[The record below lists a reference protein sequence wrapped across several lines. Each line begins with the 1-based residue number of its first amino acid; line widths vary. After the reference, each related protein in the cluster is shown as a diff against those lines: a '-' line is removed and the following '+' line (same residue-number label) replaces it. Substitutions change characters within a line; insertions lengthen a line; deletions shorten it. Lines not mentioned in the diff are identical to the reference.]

1 MPGRQR
7 VVATRRSRAR
17 RGHTKSKAA
26 HPPARWDPDG
36 HGEGESGLIRAIRHR
51 SVEFAHALAGADF
64 SSAASFRFFLV
75 STWSNRSL
83 SADQLRIWLSPI
95 VPGLCAKYR
104 PISITLQINSALC
117 SAPIVMPEACIP
129 RVSPI
134 RRGVNRQQAHDRFG
148 PYQSR
153 SVNSAVSK
161 KASPIA
167 MSQTASGVSS
177 RHAFQRALRSPR
189 RLSGAA

>member
-1 MPGRQR
+1 MIHAG
-7 VVATRRSRAR
+7 
-17 RGHTKSKAA
+17 
-26 HPPARWDPDG
+26 PPARGGNQTFQGPAWTYEEQSRAPSSQMGPRWDM
-36 HGEGESGLIRAIRHR
+36 GEGESGLIRAIRHR

-129 RVSPI
+129 RVSPT
-134 RRGVNRQQAHDRFG
+134 RRGVNRQQDHDRFG
-148 PYQSR
+148 PYQSE
-153 SVNSAVSK
+153 A
-161 KASPIA
+161 
-167 MSQTASGVSS
+167 
-177 RHAFQRALRSPR
+177 
-189 RLSGAA
+189 